1 MCSNKSN
8 LSLFEVQI
16 FIYLSLQTGHSFSS
30 AWPHFLPAVFVV
42 LVWVRGGG
50 GHHCFN
56 PFSYSEVH
64 LVLTGLTYHGHFIL
78 SSRVIV

>member
-1 MCSNKSN
+1 MYSNKPN

-16 FIYLSLQTGHSFSS
+16 FIYLSLQTGHSFSI
-30 AWPHFLPAVFVV
+30 AWPPFLTAVFVV

-50 GHHCFN
+50 RRCFN

-64 LVLTGLTYHGHFIL
+64 LGLTGLLIM
-78 SSRVIV
+78 VISFFLPES